1 MNRTFEV
8 QNTIPEAE
16 SAVVDIAEY
25 LQTAGVDEELVHDLR
40 LVTEE
45 LLLNTVSYGYD
56 ADVKD
61 VLTVQITKEEESL
74 VLEFRDRANPFNPL
88 EAEERDP
95 DDDRIGGWGI
105 HLMKELTDF
114 LHYSREGDE
123 NVLILKKDGKK

>member
-16 SAVVDIAEY
+16 SAVVEIAEY
-25 LQTAGVDEELVHDLR
+25 LQAAGVDCELVHDLR

-56 ADVKD
+56 PGAKD
-61 VLTVQITKEEESL
+61 TLTVHVSRDEESL

-114 LHYSREGDE
+114 LHYSREGDQ
-123 NVLILKKDGKK
+123 NVLILKKAGKK

>member
-8 QNTIPEAE
+8 ENSIVEAE
-16 SAVVDIAEY
+16 SAVVEIAEY
-25 LQTAGVDEELVHDLR
+25 LESTGLDCELVHDLR

-56 ADVKD
+56 PDVKD
-61 VLTVQITKEEESL
+61 TLKVQVSKDDDTL

-88 EAEERDP
+88 EAEDRDP
-95 DDDRIGGWGI
+95 EDDRIGGWGI
-105 HLMKELTDF
+105 HLMKELTDS

-123 NVLILKKDGKK
+123 NVLILKKSGKK